1 MRDKARTSVD
11 YAGFSIDVI
20 VSLQRLIPVVD
31 SWATARLDVGEIE
44 QMGAHIHLSECSTTP
59 NGVEDRLQT
68 APPALKLTENEFDVV
83 VIPFVSQRPLQHHES

>member
-1 MRDKARTSVD
+1 
-11 YAGFSIDVI
+11 
-20 VSLQRLIPVVD
+20 
-31 SWATARLDVGEIE
+31 
-44 QMGAHIHLSECSTTP
+44 MGAHIHLSECSTTP